1 MKVFVTGA
9 TGFIGKN
16 LVNKL
21 IELNFEVTVN
31 LHSDK
36 PSPFSDKVKTYRLN
50 EMDIQSDID
59 FFKTSRFSGIIH
71 LASLYL
77 TAHKPEEAIE
87 LVNSNIRFSTHI
99 LECASQAEINWFINT
114 GTFWQNFENASY
126 SPVNLYA
133 ASKQAFEC
141 IAQYYIET
149 NKINFC
155 TLRLSDTYGPNDS
168 RPKIFNLFDK
178 IAKTGEVLEMS
189 PGDQILDISFI
200 DDVVSAFILLVGQLV
215 ANSPLM
221 YNGAIY
227 AVRADKR
234 YTIRELVAVFESVTS
249 EKLNIKFGGKP
260 YRDREV
266 MVPWGKGKIVPGWK
280 SKVSIEEGIVEI
292 YSNQNQRLKNKK

>member
-9 TGFIGKN
+9 TGFIGRN
-16 LVNKL
+16 LINKL
-21 IELNFEVTVN
+21 IELNVEVTVN

-36 PSPFSDKVKTYRLN
+36 PSHFLDKVKTYRLK

-59 FFKTSRFSGIIH
+59 FFRTSKFSGIIH

-77 TAHKPEEAIE
+77 TSHQPEEAIE

-99 LECASQAEINWFINT
+99 LECASQANINWFINT
-114 GTFWQNFENASY
+114 GTFWQNYENAIY

-168 RPKIFNLFDK
+168 RPKVFNLFDK
-178 IAKTGEVLEMS
+178 ISKSGEVLEMS

-200 DDVVSAFILLVGQLV
+200 DDVINAFIVLAQYLE
-215 ANSPLM
+215 NKKPIHE
-221 YNGAIY
+221 NGAVY
-227 AVRADKR
+227 AVKAEKC
-234 YTIRELVAVFESVTS
+234 YTLKELVAVYEGVTDQ
-249 EKLNIKFGGKP
+249 KLNINFGGRP
-260 YRDREV
+260 YREREV
-266 MVPWGKGKIVPGWK
+266 MIPWQNGKVVPGWTPI
-280 SKVSIEEGIVEI
+280 VSLEEG
-292 YSNQNQRLKNKK
+292 LKSCVF

>member
-21 IELNFEVTVN
+21 IELNFEITVN

-36 PSPFSDKVKTYRLN
+36 PSPFSDEVKTYRLN

-59 FFKTSRFSGIIH
+59 FFKKSKFSGIIH

-77 TAHKPEEAIE
+77 TAHQPEEAIE
-87 LVNSNIRFSTHI
+87 LVNSNIRFSTHM
-99 LECASQAEINWFINT
+99 LECAAQAGINWFINT
-114 GTFWQNFENASY
+114 GTFWQNYENASY

-178 IAKTGEVLEMS
+178 IAKSGETLEMS
-189 PGDQILDISFI
+189 PGDQVLDISFI
-200 DDVVSAFILLVGQLV
+200 DDVINAFILLAQYLETKK
-215 ANSPLM
+215 PIQE
-221 YNGAIY
+221 NGAVY
-227 AVRADKR
+227 AVKAEKC
-234 YTIRELVAVFESVTS
+234 YTLKELVAVYEGVTDK
-249 EKLNIKFGGKP
+249 KLNINFGGRP
-260 YRDREV
+260 YREREV
-266 MVPWGKGKIVPGWK
+266 MIPWQNGKVVPGWK
-280 SKVSIEEGIVEI
+280 PYVSLEAGL
-292 YSNQNQRLKNKK
+292 QRSFF

>member
-1 MKVFVTGA
+1 MNIFVTGA
-9 TGFIGKN
+9 TGFIGKK

-21 IELNFEVTVN
+21 TELNCEVTVN

-36 PSPFSDKVKTYRLN
+36 PSPFLENVNTYRIN
-50 EMDIQSDID
+50 EKDIQSDIN
-59 FFKTSRFSGIIH
+59 FFKSSEFSGIIH

-77 TAHKPEEAIE
+77 TSHKPEEAIE
-87 LVNSNIRFSTHI
+87 LINSNISFSTHL
-99 LECASQAEINWFINT
+99 LECASQAKVNWFINT

-155 TLRLSDTYGPNDS
+155 TLRLSDTYGPEDT

-200 DDVVSAFILLVGQLV
+200 DDVINAFILLSKHLETISPFQKNGLV
-215 ANSPLM
+215 
-221 YNGAIY
+221 Y
-227 AVRADKR
+227 AVKAEKR
-234 YTIRELVAVFESVTS
+234 YTLKELVDVFEKITNK
-249 EKLNIKFGGKP
+249 KLNINFGGRL
-260 YRDREV
+260 YREREV
-266 MVPWGKGKIVPGWK
+266 MIPWKNGVIVPGWK
-280 SKVSIEEGIVEI
+280 PYISLEQG
-292 YSNQNQRLKNKK
+292 LKKIF